1 MEQRLARPIRNTI
14 YDSMGT
20 TTGWLGDDYP
30 HNGPVNND
38 NGNSSSKADHDRR
51 WELGITSE
59 WRTWKPATIH
69 DNWDIMKSL
78 WIHCCPIKLL
88 NLQRSFF
95 VTPSP
100 PPILR
105 LFGGQRVMGK
115 RTHRSA
121 IFSQDDGTGNF
132 KAHIFQDYTNSYEAQ
147 YSTGHTIPGVTQE
160 TAHDHDASF
169 NFIRAPILLRY
180 PISVT
185 K

>member
-1 MEQRLARPIRNTI
+1 
-14 YDSMGT
+14 
-20 TTGWLGDDYP
+20 
-30 HNGPVNND
+30 
-38 NGNSSSKADHDRR
+38 
-51 WELGITSE
+51 
-59 WRTWKPATIH
+59 
-69 DNWDIMKSL
+69 MKSL

-105 LFGGQRVMGK
+105 LFGGQLVMGK

-121 IFSQDDGTGNF
+121 IYSQDDGTGNF

-147 YSTGHTIPGVTQE
+147 YSTEHTIPGVTQE

-169 NFIRAPILLRY
+169 NFIRHVPILLRY

-185 K
+185 KQSGPSYDMNKTTIKASSRQCNLFQWNPPDLTSWNISFVCVCRSLTHLFWHPLAYLHL